1 MEAHRYLELARR
13 EGEFARNARKRSE
26 AAQRFALR
34 QVDEGLREHF
44 LRVAGRA
51 EMDSVTYAEQARR
64 FEAIASNYRA
74 TPAAADG
81 TDRPK
86 AAIGWR
92 GAGSSSCE
100 SAQDT
105 ERAMSQANV
114 QLVKRVLAAFLRYDF
129 DVALEHLPERTAD
142 RRSTAREQTT
152 IVP

>member
-1 MEAHRYLELARR
+1 MEAPRYLELARR
-13 EGEFARNARKRSE
+13 EGEFARNARERT

-44 LRVAGRA
+44 LRLAGRA
-51 EMDSVTYAEQARR
+51 EMDSVTHAARARR

-81 TDRPK
+81 SDRPK

-92 GAGSSSCE
+92 RAGISSCG
-100 SAQDT
+100 SARDT
-105 ERAMSQANV
+105 ERAMSEANV
-114 QLVKRVLAAFLRYDF
+114 ELIKQVLAAVLRYDF
-129 DVALEHLPERTAD
+129 DVALEHLSERTAD
-142 RRSTAREQTT
+142 RRSTAREQAA

>member
-1 MEAHRYLELARR
+1 VEAHRYLELARR
-13 EGEFARNARKRSE
+13 EGEFARNAHERSE

-34 QVDEGLREHF
+34 QVDEGLREYF

-51 EMDSVTYAEQARR
+51 KMDSLTHAARARR
-64 FEAIASNYRA
+64 FEAIASKCRA

-81 TDRPK
+81 SDRPK

-92 GAGSSSCE
+92 GAGILSCG
-100 SAQDT
+100 AARDT

-114 QLVKRVLAAFLRYDF
+114 ELVKQVLAACLRDDF

-142 RRSTAREQTT
+142 RRSTARKQAA